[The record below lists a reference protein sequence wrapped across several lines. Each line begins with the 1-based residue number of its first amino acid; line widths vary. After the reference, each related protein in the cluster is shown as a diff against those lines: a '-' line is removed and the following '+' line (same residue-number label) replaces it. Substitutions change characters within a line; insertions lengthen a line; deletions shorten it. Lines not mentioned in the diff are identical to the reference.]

1 MLNVHLVP
9 HTHDDVGWLRTVD
22 EYFYG
27 CEDLQIL
34 YESIHFINILK
45 LSAMRL
51 IRSKSMVD
59 CLSTS
64 NSYKMPVTRKY
75 FENCHFI
82 LINVLEY
89 FFLNT

>member
-27 CEDLQIL
+27 CEDLQII

-45 LSAMRL
+45 LCAMQF
-51 IRSKSMVD
+51 
-59 CLSTS
+59 
-64 NSYKMPVTRKY
+64 N
-75 FENCHFI
+75 
-82 LINVLEY
+82 
-89 FFLNT
+89 